1 MKFDQ
6 IKELKDEKFR
16 RLTGVRNETFL
27 KMLDMLRKA
36 DDLKKS
42 KGVRKNK
49 LNLEEQLPMV
59 LEYLRKYRTYFHIGQ
74 NYGISESSAYKAVKW
89 VEDTLVKH
97 PNFALPGRKA
107 LMKSD
112 TNYEVVLIDATE
124 SPIERPKKT
133 KILLFMKEEK
143 AYTKNSNSGR

>member
-16 RLTGVRNETFL
+16 RLTGVRKWTFS
-27 KMLDMLRKA
+27 KMVDILRKA
-36 DDLKKS
+36 DGLKKS
-42 KGVRKNK
+42 KGGRKNK
-49 LNLEEQLPMV
+49 LNLEEQLLMV
-59 LEYLRKYRTYFHIGQ
+59 LEYLREYRTYFHIGQ
-74 NYGISESSAYKAVKW
+74 NYGVSESSAYKAVKW

-112 TNYEVVLIDATE
+112 ANYEVVLIDATE
-124 SPIERPKKT
+124 SPIERPKKN
-133 KILLFMKEEK
+133 
-143 AYTKNSNSGR
+143 KNSIIQERRKGIH

>member
-16 RLTGVRNETFL
+16 RLTGVRKWTFS
-27 KMLDMLRKA
+27 KMVHILRKA
-36 DDLKKS
+36 DGLKKS
-42 KGVRKNK
+42 KGGRKNK
-49 LNLEEQLPMV
+49 LNLEEQLLMV
-59 LEYLRKYRTYFHIGQ
+59 LEYLREYRTYFHIGQ
-74 NYGISESSAYKAVKW
+74 NYGVSESSAYKAVKW

-112 TNYEVVLIDATE
+112 ANYEVVLIDATE
-124 SPIERPKKT
+124 SPIERPKKN
-133 KILLFMKEEK
+133 
-143 AYTKNSNSGR
+143 KNSIIQERRKGIH

>member
-6 IKELKDEKFR
+6 IKELKDEKLR
-16 RLTGVRNETFL
+16 RLTGVRERTFS
-27 KMLDMLRKA
+27 KMVDILRKT
-36 DDLKKS
+36 DGLKKS
-42 KGVRKNK
+42 KSWRKNK
-49 LNLEEQLPMV
+49 LNLEEQLLMA
-59 LEYLRKYRTYFHIGQ
+59 LEYLREYRTYFHIGQ

-97 PNFALPGRKA
+97 PNFVLPGRKA

-124 SPIERPKKT
+124 SPIERPKKN
-133 KILLFMKEEK
+133 
-143 AYTKNSNSGR
+143 KNSIIQERRKGIH

>member
-1 MKFDQ
+1 MKLDQ

-16 RLTGVRNETFL
+16 RLTGVRKSTFS
-27 KMLDMLRKA
+27 KMVDILRKA
-36 DDLKKS
+36 DGLKKS
-42 KGVRKNK
+42 KGGRKNK
-49 LNLEEQLPMV
+49 LNLEEQLLMA
-59 LEYLRKYRTYFHIGQ
+59 LEYLREYRTYFDIGQ

-97 PNFALPGRKA
+97 ANFALPGRKA

-124 SPIERPKKT
+124 SPIERPKKN
-133 KILLFMKEEK
+133 
-143 AYTKNSNSGR
+143 KNSIIHERRKGIH